1 MKANFVLRS
10 IAAVAVNLSLAIP
23 VSAEENFLTA
33 LGCMLEPS
41 KNVEVGSSVSGV
53 IESINLYRGDQVKE
67 GEVLFRLKAGMQKA
81 GVELAR
87 LKSEFSQRKLVR
99 NAEMFEDQ
107 LLSAHERDEIET
119 ESLMAKTE
127 LQLKE
132 QELDLRRVMSPISGV
147 VVDRFVDKGEYV
159 NVEPVLSLA
168 TLDPLHIDLL
178 LPYSYFGSIVTGQEL
193 QIRAEPTLIQPTF
206 VTHIP
211 KELCPLAKI
220 TVDDDSTIDVFELC
234 INGQEIAPAYSEQND
249 PIIQR
254 KMFAAQVGEEV
265 QDMDTDFLN
274 ALEHGMPPA
283 GGMGLGIDRLIIL
296 LTGAE
301 SIRDTILFP
310 SLKPLK
316 SAE

>member
-1 MKANFVLRS
+1 MKSKFVLGS
-10 IAAVAVNLSLAIP
+10 IAAVVVNFSLAMP

-193 QIRAEPTLIQPTF
+193 HIRAEPTLIQPRSAR
-206 VTHIP
+206 V
-211 KELCPLAKI
+211 K
-220 TVDDDSTIDVFELC
+220 TVDPLID
-234 INGQEIAPAYSEQND
+234 PASGTF
-249 PIIQR
+249 R
-254 KMFAAQVGEEV
+254 V
-265 QDMDTDFLN
+265 QLT
-274 ALEHGMPPA
+274 MPNPGNKIPA
-283 GGMGLGIDRLIIL
+283 GLRC
-296 LTGAE
+296 
-301 SIRDTILFP
+301 
-310 SLKPLK
+310 
-316 SAE
+316 SAELMPAGSAS